1 MADEAKGGQSD
12 RRRHAPD
19 LSVAPL
25 REDEGDPVI
34 RDGLAE
40 TYGRIPW
47 RIGRRRIEKPGETG
61 QGGASLNEEAAA
73 ERGKGGLVGASLDLG
88 MVGAGMGTAG
98 TEEAAGPGRFIAQ
111 EEESLGV
118 GVEPPD
124 RIDMRREAER
134 GQRIIRGAVRGEGGQ
149 DAERFVKCD
158 QHFLQVTGSKP

>member
-1 MADEAKGGQSD
+1 VADEAKGGQADS
-12 RRRHAPD
+12 RRHAPD

-40 TYGRIPW
+40 TDGRIAW
-47 RIGRRRIEKPGETG
+47 RIGRRRIEKPGEAG
-61 QGGASLNEEAAA
+61 QGGASLNEETAA
-73 ERGKGGLVGASLDLG
+73 ERGECGLVGASLDLG

-98 TEEAAGPGRFIAQ
+98 SEQAGVPGRFIAQ
-111 EEESLGV
+111 EEEALGV

-134 GQRIIRGAVRGEGGQ
+134 GQRIIRRAVRGEGG
-149 DAERFVKCD
+149 
-158 QHFLQVTGSKP
+158 